1 MSQNRKLTSLV
12 SVVALFG
19 VTGLLA
25 AACGSDGG
33 GDGTS
38 SCGEISARVTA
49 LQDSSAA
56 LTAVAGNIKTSV
68 VTACANIAGVPV
80 PTGDYTDQQITD
92 TCNLAQGKIDAAIK
106 GNASVSV
113 VIVPPQCTVDA
124 DAQLNCEGSCYA
136 KADVECD
143 PGEVDARCEPGEL
156 SVSCEGKCDVNAYCE
171 GSATV
176 AVDCQAKCEG
186 SCTGT
191 CTGKCEGT
199 CSGDCTVKNA
209 DRSCAGTCTGECK
222 GSCDA
227 NCMGSC
233 NGSCQ
238 VKAEGGVSCGASA
251 RCKGKCNGTAT
262 APKCEANLKPPSC
275 QGEASAQCNA
285 DCEGSASLKANCTDP
300 KVDIVGMVDADLK
313 AKLVAQLPVLIKVT
327 GQGDLALKAVGNIGK
342 GFADVAADVGACT
355 LQIGAAAAQF
365 TAAASATAK
374 ASLSVQASFTA
385 SASVSGSATGGA
397 G

>member
-12 SVVALFG
+12 SVFALFG
-19 VTGLLA
+19 MTGLLA
-25 AACGSDGG
+25 AACGGG
-33 GDGTS
+33 EGDGDTS

-56 LTAVAGNIKTSV
+56 LTAVAGNIKTDVIS
-68 VTACANIAGVPV
+68 ACAQIAGMTAPAD
-80 PTGDYTDQQITD
+80 PTDQQITE
-92 TCNLAQGKIDAAIK
+92 TCNAAKAKIDAAF
-106 GNASVSV
+106 NANVSV

-124 DAQLNCEGSCYA
+124 QAQLNCEADCYA
-136 KADVECD
+136 EADVSCD
-143 PGEVDARCEPGEL
+143 PGELEARCDPGEL

-199 CSGDCTVKNA
+199 CQGTCSAMNA
-209 DRSCAGTCTGECK
+209 DGSCAGTCTGECK

-238 VKAEGGVSCGASA
+238 VKAEGGVSCGANA
-251 RCKGKCNGTAT
+251 RCKGGCTGTAT

-275 QGEASAQCNA
+275 QGQASAQCNA
-285 DCEGSASLKANCTDP
+285 DCEGSASLKATCTDP
-300 KVDIVGMVDADLK
+300 SVDIVGNVDATLETNLK
-313 AKLVAQLPVLIKVT
+313 AALPKLIKVT

-365 TAAASATAK
+365 TAAATATAK
-374 ASLSVQASFTA
+374 ASASVSVSFEA
-385 SASVSGSATGGA
+385 SASVTGSATSG
-397 G
+397 